1 MGNAKSLV
9 NSFAKQF
16 NMAGSTDDTTPMD
29 TNENSVSSIVVAFQH
44 ADTNQCR
51 CTLLDNQNESTS
63 TNTSAS
69 ASTSNATSVSKEAAA
84 AAAAATIAAQKEG
97 SANSKD
103 NEADNGRKRL
113 EFLLK
118 QSEIFSHFMST
129 NSVGA
134 APPGTAAQQGSRS
147 RSRSKAGGGGGGSG
161 GGGNSSRSSKS
172 ANDRRHRKTE
182 KEEDEELL
190 AHAATDAPSLFR
202 FQESPAYITGGTMRD
217 YQIRGLNWMIS
228 LYENNIN
235 GVLADEMGLGKTLQT
250 ISILGYMLHFKQD
263 TGPHIVI
270 VPKSTYQNWL
280 NEFKRWCPTLKAT
293 GLLGNADERGA
304 IIRKLTSQPDD
315 WHVMITTYEMCNI
328 ERAFC
333 KKINWHYLIIDEAH
347 RIKNENSLL
356 AQNLRTFSVK
366 NRLLLTGTPLQN
378 NLHELWS
385 LLNFLLPDVFNS
397 SDDFDQWFDT
407 NNCLGD
413 NTLVTR
419 LHAILKPFMLRRIKS
434 EVEKSLLPKKEVKI
448 FVGMSKMQRD
458 WYTNILLKDIA
469 IINGCT
475 GASEKM
481 RLANIVM
488 HLRKCTNHPYLFDG
502 AEEGPPYTTDQ
513 HIVQNCGKMIV
524 LDKLLTKLRA
534 QDSRVLIFSQMTRM
548 LDILEDYCVWK
559 NYAYHRLD
567 GNTKHQDRS
576 SAIDEFNSPGSP
588 TFIFMLSTRSGGL
601 GINLATADAVI
612 IYDSDWNPQMDLQ
625 AMDRAHRIGQKKQVH
640 VFRLVTENTID
651 EKIVE
656 RAEVKLRLDKLIIQQ
671 GKLSDKMGP
680 NLNKDEMLNIIR
692 FGAKQL
698 LSTKDEEVDLDH
710 DIEKLLA
717 DGEEKTLQQKK
728 KLDEI
733 GADGSLRTFSLD
745 TQATVYLFEGENYR
759 DKQKIAENWIEPPKR
774 DRKVANYTV
783 DAMFKDASKQE
794 PKPPKAPKPPR
805 QPQVPDYHFY
815 PKRLF
820 ELLEMEIFHYQKQLN
835 YRAPAKLELGADAKR
850 VQKEEQDKIDQ
861 SRPLT
866 DQELQEKDELLTE
879 GFVNWTKRDYIQ
891 FVRMN
896 EKFGR
901 DDVDNISKSIE
912 GKTPEQVVAY
922 HSVFW
927 RRCKDLQDFDRVIAQ
942 IERGEAK
949 KQRKNTIKRVL
960 DAKITSYRAPFH
972 ELRLTYGSNKGKQFT
987 EDEDRFLLCMMHN
1000 LGFERE
1006 NVYDELRYAVR

>member
-1 MGNAKSLV
+1 MIEFSLLR
-9 NSFAKQF
+9 Q
-16 NMAGSTDDTTPMD
+16 
-29 TNENSVSSIVVAFQH
+29 
-44 ADTNQCR
+44 
-51 CTLLDNQNESTS
+51 
-63 TNTSAS
+63 
-69 ASTSNATSVSKEAAA
+69 
-84 AAAAATIAAQKEG
+84 
-97 SANSKD
+97 
-103 NEADNGRKRL
+103 
-113 EFLLK
+113 
-118 QSEIFSHFMST
+118 
-129 NSVGA
+129 
-134 APPGTAAQQGSRS
+134 
-147 RSRSKAGGGGGGSG
+147 
-161 GGGNSSRSSKS
+161 
-172 ANDRRHRKTE
+172 
-182 KEEDEELL
+182 DE
-190 AHAATDAPSLFR
+190 
-202 FQESPAYITGGTMRD
+202 
-217 YQIRGLNWMIS
+217 
-228 LYENNIN
+228 
-235 GVLADEMGLGKTLQT
+235 
-250 ISILGYMLHFKQD
+250 
-263 TGPHIVI
+263 GPHIVI

-280 NEFKRWCPTLKAT
+280 NEFKKWCPSLNIV
-293 GLLGNADERGA
+293 GLLGEREERNA
-304 IIRKLTSQPDD
+304 IMQNLQDD
-315 WHVMITTYEMCNI
+315 KSWNVMVTTYEMCNI
-328 ERAFC
+328 EKVFC
-333 KKINWHYLIIDEAH
+333 KKISWHYLIMDEAH

-356 AQNLRTFSVK
+356 SQNLRTFKVT

-378 NLHELWS
+378 NLHELWA

-448 FVGMSKMQRD
+448 FVGLSKMQRE

-488 HLRKCTNHPYLFDG
+488 HLRKCSNHPYLFDG
-502 AEEGPPYTTDQ
+502 AEEGPPYTTDT
-513 HIVQNCGKMIV
+513 HIVRNCGKMIV
-524 LDKLLTKLRA
+524 LDKLLDRLKS
-534 QDSRVLIFSQMTRM
+534 QGSRVLIFSQMTRM
-548 LDILEDYCVWK
+548 LDILEDYCMWK
-559 NYAYHRLD
+559 NYTYHRLD
-567 GNTKHQDRS
+567 GQTKHCDRT

-588 TFIFMLSTRSGGL
+588 TFLFMLSTRSGGL
-601 GINLATADAVI
+601 GINLATADCVI

-680 NLNKDEMLNIIR
+680 NLNKEEMLNIIR

-698 LSTKDEEVDLDH
+698 LASKDEDDNLDQ

-717 DGEEKTLQQKK
+717 VGEEKTAQQQK

-745 TQATVYLFEGENYR
+745 TPATVYLFEGENYR

-820 ELLEMEIFHYQKQLN
+820 ELLDIEILNYQKQLG
-835 YRAPAKLELGADAKR
+835 YRVPLKTELGDNAKR
-850 VQKEEQDKIDQ
+850 VQMEEQDKIDN

-866 DQELQEKDELLTE
+866 DEESVERDELLSE

-901 DDVDNISKSIE
+901 DDLDNISKSID
-912 GKTPEQVVAY
+912 GKTPEQVIAY
-922 HSVFW
+922 YEVFW
-927 RRCKDLQDFDRVIAQ
+927 RRCKDLQDYDRVIAQ

-960 DAKITSYRAPFH
+960 DSKVS
-972 ELRLTYGSNKGKQFT
+972 
-987 EDEDRFLLCMMHN
+987 
-1000 LGFERE
+1000 
-1006 NVYDELRYAVR
+1006 